1 MSHIINA
8 IYENGV
14 FKPLEKV
21 YVKEHKRVRVIL
33 ENEIESP
40 AQGES
45 SLSGIV
51 DIAKDCPDTD
61 LSIHH
66 DKYLYGEASY

>member
-1 MSHIINA
+1 MSKVIDA
-8 IYENGV
+8 IFENGV

-21 YVKEHKRVRVIL
+21 EIKEHEKVKVIL
-33 ENEIESP
+33 ANE
-40 AQGES
+40 GES
-45 SLSGIV
+45 QEEECTLDGII

-66 DKYLYGEASY
+66 DKYLYGEVAD

>member
-1 MSHIINA
+1 MSHVISA

-21 YVKEHKRVRVIL
+21 YVKEHKQVKIIL
-33 ENEIESP
+33 ENEAESTV
-40 AQGES
+40 QEES
-45 SLSGIV
+45 SLAGII

-61 LSIHH
+61 LSVHH
-66 DKYLYGEASY
+66 DKYLYGETTY

>member
-1 MSHIINA
+1 MTKVIDA
-8 IYENGV
+8 IFENGV

-21 YVKEHKRVRVIL
+21 EIKEHEKVKVIL
-33 ENEIESP
+33 ANESEF
-40 AQGES
+40 QGKECA
-45 SLSGIV
+45 LDGII

-66 DKYLYGEASY
+66 DKYLYGEVSD